1 MKHAFI
7 LPLIALASASLAG
20 ILIVD
25 NTQPVVVIDRPTTV
39 LPVYTSENQT
49 VSVKFNY
56 TEGNPSNYTITIFNT
71 SIVVCSKFSNL
82 TGGGTNITINDT
94 CTLSGARNNYNF
106 SIRVNITDVLGNT
119 SSNTQSG
126 AVILDTVVPIVS
138 GEIPLNNSN
147 VTSSPVTF
155 SVNTSETAECRY
167 ATGSGADFDSMATF
181 ANTNST
187 THSVTL
193 SLADFGSYSFYVR
206 CKDAA
211 NNRNPDYF
219 TKFYY
224 TGSIAYFGR
233 SVSMNFAFNIG
244 GDKLDDTIKRSQRYA
259 ISSDVALGTVFAAVF
274 SGSSPFTSTENGAYS
289 ASENMLGLI
298 QSAKDNRFIITYTK
312 GSDATITSRAPEL
325 GGGAIPSKT
334 FHNYAELKP
343 DTFRIYMILQYTTL
357 HLTGSPSW
365 KGTGKLL
372 IKNNGK
378 DADGLGNISIEVV

>member
-1 MKHAFI
+1 MKHAVI
-7 LPLIALASASLAG
+7 LSLIVLASVSLAD

-39 LPVYTSENQT
+39 LPTYTSENQT

-56 TEGNPSNYTITIFNT
+56 TEDNPSNYTITIFNT

-82 TGGGTNITINDT
+82 TGGGTNITINNT

-119 SSNTQSG
+119 SSNTQSD
-126 AVILDTVVPIVS
+126 AVILDTVAPVVS

-147 VTSSPVTF
+147 VTSSPVAF

-167 ATGSGADFDSMATF
+167 ATSANADFDSMTTF
-181 ANTNST
+181 PNTNST
-187 THSVTL
+187 SHSVTL
-193 SLADFGSYSFYVR
+193 SLSDFGSYSFYVR

-233 SVSMNFAFNIG
+233 SVSMDFALSIG
-244 GDKLDDTIKRSQRYA
+244 GDKSDDTVKRSQRYA
-259 ISSDVALGTVFAAVF
+259 TVSDAAPGTVFGLVF
-274 SGSSPFTSTENGAYS
+274 SGSTPFTSTENSAYS
-289 ASENMLGLI
+289 ATENMVGLI

-312 GSDATITSRAPEL
+312 GSDAIITSRAPEL
-325 GGGAIPSKT
+325 GSGAIPSKT
-334 FHNYAELKP
+334 FHNYAEIKP

-357 HLTGSPSW
+357 HITGNPSW

-372 IKNNGK
+372 IKNSGK
-378 DADGLGNISIEVV
+378 SDDGLGNISIEVV